1 MELAASNFAAGHRQQ
16 TKYVGKGVK
25 PFMPESLDILKLRV
39 LLCFLNEDP
48 KTCTVT
54 GLAGVLGEGKQKVSR
69 MLMALE
75 RKGLLDRSDPRR
87 PCLTEAG
94 RARAAYYEERT
105 NVVLNHLLYEG
116 LDIDNA
122 LHDAYAWALMSSDE
136 GMALIRS
143 SEQRYRAKYEL
154 RRQNAFDGAELCRR
168 LGDGEYRFPFLIY
181 KEYVSGGT
189 NLSMSNEGFTH
200 PCTLAVSGGVG
211 MVCLRP
217 VDLSARSQMTGR
229 EMNGRVRRL
238 MYLDG
243 DTFAPAYDDGSMI
256 SFPAR
261 TLHFLNIGSGMGQ
274 ILHGSVCLRMQCSV
288 GTKHMPES
296 TAIFTILI

>member
-1 MELAASNFAAGHRQQ
+1 
-16 TKYVGKGVK
+16 
-25 PFMPESLDILKLRV
+25 MPESLDILKLRV
-39 LLCFLNEDP
+39 LLSFLNEDP

-69 MLMALE
+69 IFMALE
-75 RKGLLDRSDPRR
+75 REGLLDRSDPRR
-87 PCLTEAG
+87 PCLTEDG

-116 LDIDNA
+116 LDIDSA
-122 LHDAYAWALMSSDE
+122 MHDAYAWALMSSDE

-154 RRQNAFDGAELCRR
+154 RRQNEFDGAELCRH

-181 KEYVSGGT
+181 KEYVAGGT
-189 NLSMSNEGFTH
+189 NLSMANAGFAH
-200 PCTLAVSGGVG
+200 PCTLAVSDGAG
-211 MVCLRP
+211 MVCLHP
-217 VDLSARSQMTGR
+217 VDISACSQMTGR

-243 DTFAPAYDDGSMI
+243 DAFVPADDDGSTI

>member
-1 MELAASNFAAGHRQQ
+1 MKCA
-16 TKYVGKGVK
+16 GKGDRLY
-25 PFMPESLDILKLRV
+25 MPESLDVLKLRV
-39 LLCFLNEDP
+39 LLCFLNEEP

-75 RKGLLDRSDPRR
+75 REGLLDRSNPRR

-116 LDIDNA
+116 LDIDSA

-143 SEQRYRAKYEL
+143 SEQRYRAKYDL
-154 RRQNAFDGAELCRR
+154 RRQSEFGGAELCRR
-168 LGDGEYRFPFLIY
+168 LGDGEYCFPFLIY
-181 KEYVSGGT
+181 REYVSGGT
-189 NLSMSNEGFTH
+189 NLSMANEAFSH
-200 PCTLAVSGGVG
+200 PCTLAV
-211 MVCLRP
+211 
-217 VDLSARSQMTGR
+217 A
-229 EMNGRVRRL
+229 NGIGVRRL

-243 DTFAPAYDDGSMI
+243 STFAPAYDDGRAI

-261 TLHFLNIGSGMGQ
+261 TLHFLNIGSGVGQ

>member
-1 MELAASNFAAGHRQQ
+1 
-16 TKYVGKGVK
+16 
-25 PFMPESLDILKLRV
+25 MPESLDVLKLRV
-39 LLCFLNEDP
+39 LLCFLNEEP

-69 MLMALE
+69 MLMAL
-75 RKGLLDRSDPRR
+75 
-87 PCLTEAG
+87 
-94 RARAAYYEERT
+94 
-105 NVVLNHLLYEG
+105 
-116 LDIDNA
+116 
-122 LHDAYAWALMSSDE
+122 
-136 GMALIRS
+136 IRS

-154 RRQNAFDGAELCRR
+154 RRQSEFGGAELCRR
-168 LGDGEYRFPFLIY
+168 LGDGEYCFPFLIY
-181 KEYVSGGT
+181 REYVSGGT
-189 NLSMSNEGFTH
+189 NLSMANEAFSH
-200 PCTLAVSGGVG
+200 PCTLAVANGIGV
-211 MVCLRP
+211 VRLHP

-243 DTFAPAYDDGSMI
+243 STFAPAYDDGRAI

-261 TLHFLNIGSGMGQ
+261 TLHFLNIGSGVGQ

>member
-1 MELAASNFAAGHRQQ
+1 M
-16 TKYVGKGVK
+16 
-25 PFMPESLDILKLRV
+25 
-39 LLCFLNEDP
+39 
-48 KTCTVT
+48 
-54 GLAGVLGEGKQKVSR
+54 
-69 MLMALE
+69 
-75 RKGLLDRSDPRR
+75 
-87 PCLTEAG
+87 
-94 RARAAYYEERT
+94 
-105 NVVLNHLLYEG
+105 LNHLLYEG
-116 LDIDNA
+116 LDIDSA

-154 RRQNAFDGAELCRR
+154 RRQSEFGGAELCRR

-181 KEYVSGGT
+181 REYVSGGT
-189 NLSMSNEGFTH
+189 NLSMANEAFLH
-200 PCTLAVSGGVG
+200 PCTLAVANGVG
-211 MVCLRP
+211 VVRLHP

-243 DTFAPAYDDGSMI
+243 STFAPAYDDGRAI

-261 TLHFLNIGSGMGQ
+261 TLHFLNIGSGVGQ

>member
-1 MELAASNFAAGHRQQ
+1 MS
-16 TKYVGKGVK
+16 
-25 PFMPESLDILKLRV
+25 ESLDVLKLRV
-39 LLCFLNEDP
+39 LLCFLNEEP

-75 RKGLLDRSDPRR
+75 REGLLDRSDPRR

-94 RARAAYYEERT
+94 RARAAYYYEERT

-154 RRQNAFDGAELCRR
+154 CRQSEFGGAELCRR

-189 NLSMSNEGFTH
+189 NLSMANEAFSH
-200 PCTLAVSGGVG
+200 PCTLAVSDGVG

-229 EMNGRVRRL
+229 EMNGRSAASCISMGARL
-238 MYLDG
+238 RPPMTTAARSRFPRARC
-243 DTFAPAYDDGSMI
+243 TFSTSAPAWGRSCT
-256 SFPAR
+256 AA
-261 TLHFLNIGSGMGQ
+261 
-274 ILHGSVCLRMQCSV
+274 SVCACSA
-288 GTKHMPES
+288 PSARS
-296 TAIFTILI
+296 TCRNPPPSSPF

>member
-1 MELAASNFAAGHRQQ
+1 
-16 TKYVGKGVK
+16 
-25 PFMPESLDILKLRV
+25 MPESLDVLKLRV
-39 LLCFLNEDP
+39 LLCFLNEEP

-75 RKGLLDRSDPRR
+75 REGLLDRSDPRR

-116 LDIDNA
+116 LDIDSA

-154 RRQNAFDGAELCRR
+154 RRQNEFGGAELCRR

-181 KEYVSGGT
+181 REYVSGGT
-189 NLSMSNEGFTH
+189 NLSMANEAFSH
-200 PCTLAVSGGVG
+200 PCTLAVANGVG
-211 MVCLRP
+211 VVRLHP

-243 DTFAPAYDDGSMI
+243 STFVPAYDDGRAI

-261 TLHFLNIGSGMGQ
+261 TLHFLNIGSGVRRG
-274 ILHGSVCLRMQCSV
+274 HPGGKRT
-288 GTKHMPES
+288 GRD
-296 TAIFTILI
+296 

>member
-1 MELAASNFAAGHRQQ
+1 
-16 TKYVGKGVK
+16 
-25 PFMPESLDILKLRV
+25 MPESLDILKLRV
-39 LLCFLNEDP
+39 LLSFLNEDP

-69 MLMALE
+69 IFMALE
-75 RKGLLDRSDPRR
+75 REGLLDRSEPRR
-87 PCLTEAG
+87 PCLTGAG

-116 LDIDNA
+116 LDIDSA
-122 LHDAYAWALMSSDE
+122 MHDAYAWALMSSDE

-154 RRQNAFDGAELCRR
+154 RRQNEFDGAELCRH

-181 KEYVSGGT
+181 KEYVAGGT
-189 NLSMSNEGFTH
+189 NLSMANAGFAH
-200 PCTLAVSGGVG
+200 PCTLAVSDGAG
-211 MVCLRP
+211 MVCLHP
-217 VDLSARSQMTGR
+217 VDASACSQMTGR

-243 DTFAPAYDDGSMI
+243 DAFVPADDDGSTI

>member
-1 MELAASNFAAGHRQQ
+1 
-16 TKYVGKGVK
+16 
-25 PFMPESLDILKLRV
+25 MPESLDVLKLRV
-39 LLCFLNEDP
+39 LLCFLNEEP

-69 MLMALE
+69 MLMAL
-75 RKGLLDRSDPRR
+75 
-87 PCLTEAG
+87 
-94 RARAAYYEERT
+94 
-105 NVVLNHLLYEG
+105 
-116 LDIDNA
+116 
-122 LHDAYAWALMSSDE
+122 
-136 GMALIRS
+136 IRS

-154 RRQNAFDGAELCRR
+154 RRQNEFGGAELCRR
-168 LGDGEYRFPFLIY
+168 LGDGEYCFPFLIY
-181 KEYVSGGT
+181 REYVSGGT
-189 NLSMSNEGFTH
+189 NLSMANEAFSH
-200 PCTLAVSGGVG
+200 PCTLAVANGIGV
-211 MVCLRP
+211 VRLHP

-243 DTFAPAYDDGSMI
+243 STFVPAYDDGRAI

-261 TLHFLNIGSGMGQ
+261 TLHFLNIGSGVGQ

>member
-1 MELAASNFAAGHRQQ
+1 MS
-16 TKYVGKGVK
+16 
-25 PFMPESLDILKLRV
+25 ESLDVLKLRV
-39 LLCFLNEDP
+39 LLCFLNEEP

-75 RKGLLDRSDPRR
+75 REGLLDRSDPRR

-136 GMALIRS
+136 GMA
-143 SEQRYRAKYEL
+143 
-154 RRQNAFDGAELCRR
+154 R
-168 LGDGEYRFPFLIY
+168 L
-181 KEYVSGGT
+181 
-189 NLSMSNEGFTH
+189 H
-200 PCTLAVSGGVG
+200 P
-211 MVCLRP
+211 M
-217 VDLSARSQMTGR
+217 DLSARSQMTGR

-243 DTFAPAYDDGSMI
+243 STFAPAYDDGSTFAPAYDDGSTI

-261 TLHFLNIGSGMGQ
+261 TLHFLNIGSGVGQ

>member
-1 MELAASNFAAGHRQQ
+1 MYMS
-16 TKYVGKGVK
+16 
-25 PFMPESLDILKLRV
+25 ESLDVLKLRV
-39 LLCFLNEDP
+39 LLCFLNEEQ

-54 GLAGVLGEGKQKVSR
+54 GLSGVLGEGKQKVSR

-75 RKGLLDRSDPRR
+75 REGLLDRSDPRR

-116 LDIDNA
+116 LDIDSA

-154 RRQNAFDGAELCRR
+154 RRQNEFGGAELCRR
-168 LGDGEYRFPFLIY
+168 LGDGEYCFPFLIY
-181 KEYVSGGT
+181 REYVSGGT
-189 NLSMSNEGFTH
+189 NLSMANEAFSH
-200 PCTLAVSGGVG
+200 PCTLAVANGVG
-211 MVCLRP
+211 VVRLHP

-243 DTFAPAYDDGSMI
+243 STFAPAYDDGRVI

-261 TLHFLNIGSGMGQ
+261 TLHFLNIGSGVGQ

>member
-1 MELAASNFAAGHRQQ
+1 
-16 TKYVGKGVK
+16 
-25 PFMPESLDILKLRV
+25 MPESLDILKLRV
-39 LLCFLNEDP
+39 LLSFLNEDP

-54 GLAGVLGEGKQKVSR
+54 GLAAVLGEGKQKVSR
-69 MLMALE
+69 MFMALE
-75 RKGLLDRSDPRR
+75 REGLLDRSDPRR
-87 PCLTEAG
+87 PCLTGAG

-116 LDIDNA
+116 LDIDSA
-122 LHDAYAWALMSSDE
+122 MHDAYAWALMSSDE

-154 RRQNAFDGAELCRR
+154 RRQNEFDGAELCRH

-189 NLSMSNEGFTH
+189 NLSMANAGFAH
-200 PCTLAVSGGVG
+200 PCTLAVSDGTG
-211 MVCLRP
+211 MVCLHP
-217 VDLSARSQMTGR
+217 VDASACSQMTGR

-243 DTFAPAYDDGSMI
+243 DAFVPADDDGSTI